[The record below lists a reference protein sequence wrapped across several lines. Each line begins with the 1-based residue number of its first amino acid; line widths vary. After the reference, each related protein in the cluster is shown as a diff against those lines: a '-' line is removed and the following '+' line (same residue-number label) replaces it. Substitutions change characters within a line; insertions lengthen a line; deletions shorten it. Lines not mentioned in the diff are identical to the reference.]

1 MIKID
6 ASIFA
11 QIANFI
17 FLIVVL
23 NTVLFKPIRKIL
35 LQRKEKVN
43 GLENNIE
50 TFMKDAGEK
59 DDSYFAS
66 IKEARV
72 EGLMEKETL
81 LQSASDEEKLII
93 EKINQKS
100 QADLEAVREKIA
112 KDVEGV
118 RANLLKEIDSFAD
131 AIKQK
136 VLGEAF

>member
-1 MIKID
+1 MIQID

-11 QIANFI
+11 QVANFV

-23 NTVLFKPIRKIL
+23 NAVLYKPIRKIL

-50 TFMKDAGEK
+50 TFTKDADEK
-59 DDSYFAS
+59 DVSYLAG
-66 IKEARV
+66 IKEARF
-72 EGLMEKETL
+72 EGLREKETL

-93 EKINQKS
+93 EKINQKA
-100 QADLEAVREKIA
+100 QADLEAVREKITKEA
-112 KDVEGV
+112 EGV
-118 RANLLKEIDSFAD
+118 RANLLTEIDSFAD

-136 VLGEAF
+136 ILGEAF

>member
-1 MIKID
+1 MIEID
-6 ASIFA
+6 ASVFV
-11 QIANFI
+11 QIANFV

-23 NTVLFKPIRKIL
+23 NIVLYKPLRKIL

-43 GLENNIE
+43 GLEKNID
-50 TFMKDAGEK
+50 TFTKDADEK
-59 DDSYFAS
+59 DDSYLAG

-72 EGLMEKETL
+72 EGLREKETL

-93 EKINQKS
+93 EKINQKA

-112 KDVEGV
+112 KDAEGV
-118 RANLLKEIDSFAD
+118 RVNLLKEIDSFAD

-136 VLGEAF
+136 ILGGAF

>member
-1 MIKID
+1 MISID

-11 QIANFI
+11 QIVNFV

-23 NTVLFKPIRKIL
+23 NTVLYKPLRKIL

-43 GLENNIE
+43 GLEKNID
-50 TFMKDAGEK
+50 TFTKDADAK
-59 DDSYFAS
+59 DDSYLAG

-72 EGLMEKETL
+72 EGLREKETL

-93 EKINQKS
+93 EKINQKA

-112 KDVEGV
+112 KDAEGV
-118 RANLLKEIDSFAD
+118 RANLLKEIDSFVD

-136 VLGEAF
+136 ILGGAF

>member
-11 QIANFI
+11 QIANFV

-23 NTVLFKPIRKIL
+23 NTVLYKPIRKIL

-50 TFMKDAGEK
+50 TFTKDADEK
-59 DDSYFAS
+59 DDSYLAS
-66 IKEARV
+66 IKEARF
-72 EGLMEKETL
+72 EGLREKETL

-93 EKINQKS
+93 EKINQKA
-100 QADLEAVREKIA
+100 QADLEAVREKITKEA
-112 KDVEGV
+112 EGV
-118 RANLLKEIDSFAD
+118 RASLLTEIDSFAD

-136 VLGEAF
+136 ILGEAF